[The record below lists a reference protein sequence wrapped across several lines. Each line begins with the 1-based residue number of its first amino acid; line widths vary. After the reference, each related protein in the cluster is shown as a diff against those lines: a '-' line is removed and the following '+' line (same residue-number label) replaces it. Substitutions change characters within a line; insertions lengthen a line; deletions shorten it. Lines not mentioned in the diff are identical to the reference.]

1 MALPPLQAWL
11 LWVALLIATTLA
23 SSSDAGK
30 TFAPLSVFS
39 APICRFTARP
49 CVRLIDRNAS
59 DIIALPMAAWLP
71 RQFAVYA
78 PLTSSSTC
86 PTNHSICVPTSAYVP
101 TLTRLSSGDINLTIA
116 LLDSDVV
123 ADTALTFTLSSSTFV
138 HGPSCSPMGTCND
151 SMWTISSPSSPFVVT
166 FVVTNATGSFNVTRT
181 PTILA
186 SMNLAA
192 AAILPAS
199 NMEFSPTVSFET
211 DPTCMRLSMYLP
223 RTLSALSLCLS
234 LDQDMCRPHNDLPS
248 TFPPLSWN
256 ASSPASIL
264 QGSASVR
271 VNVTTTSATSF
282 CLTLQWDPHDVA
294 MLQSPLGLSFPN
306 VHLTANATS
315 VSSPLYMQW
324 TVQGTE
330 SQCVPVVF
338 LQSPRAADLVEP
350 QTLWTVV
357 SLVLYTFAFVVACL
371 LVRLHGLSFVKTS
384 MFHDLALVSLLL
396 VLLTS
401 LLVHVLWLTTL
412 HRLTGDARGTSG
424 IEAGFLVAIVEGLR
438 QTLLWVFVVS
448 AGVHWTALSTPGLRR
463 IHMESGRVV
472 GVWVLVIISHFVV
485 LLLYVVQNY
494 SVLKCTYVD
503 YLRNSAQTSID
514 RTTSTTSTIAT
525 LNSTTQQLWLPLLQ
539 PADWKYGVDKVC
551 VDRTGGAFVL
561 TFVPL
566 HLLPLVVLVGL
577 VVVGCSTKKTPTT
590 TSSSTSTTTTPMHDD
605 HVPLPVVSGSP
616 NDHRSRTLSHT
627 TTTRPPFSWI
637 SRLCAVLGIM
647 PLAVHHFLTLYLY
660 ATSQHLPPV
669 MWLVVGEY
677 LPMLAPTLGYL
688 VVQWTSSTGGGGMLL
703 DTRLSHMIM
712 RSTNH
717 EQDASEQ
724 YRMPQ
729 DDTNNHD
736 DNVITSSSLKTTSVA
751 HVAVITS
758 SSSMGQT
765 TACDKVV
772 VHLSHVVDDDPGWST
787 TVHTSKDELVT
798 IPWYPDARIRCIV
811 TTVSHMSAVESVFEL
826 GSLRQASHHV
836 TWKTTCDTGT
846 VTISLVR
853 VDKTVTKPVSF
864 TDPSVDSVAEE
875 LRELPWPTAVA
886 VQYVATCVLPTVSVL
901 ADRAAEDLAA
911 TCAPTPRPDQHPI
924 DQIQDEWEADVVQTW
939 LRQRWTKRAEY
950 AAMLTTGSSIPA
962 TMLQRLDEG
971 KWVKL
976 TADAKTSALR
986 FLPCN
991 LHVQDL
997 HVIDA
1002 RGEAAAVY
1010 STLTMGVFASD
1021 HPTLADTEG
1030 SPQHATEEHETTW
1043 HARYKDEVQWATWV
1057 RETETNGQALATV
1070 VTAVVDQL
1078 NTQTQAASR
1087 WMEWVATKS
1096 VVFHME
1102 SLVSDHGK
1110 ERQMLRDCAAAME
1123 WLQSHVTLGLELEEE
1138 GSNVYVVNQRDVV
1151 TSVNLVVQASDPSHM
1166 NSAKAAVHVVL
1177 RVRERFWNH
1186 VHELIGGGPCHDATH
1201 QGGGLGFREP
1211 PNMATGVVRITALL
1225 FTQGIDESQ
1234 TLANKTGG
1242 LFKET
1247 FPDVVN
1253 QRSVDRLAA
1262 FVQDLDVYVEANMA
1276 QKLDPTDVYVY
1287 VWGGV
1292 CRCPQI
1298 LQTWCA

>member
-1 MALPPLQAWL
+1 MA
-11 LWVALLIATTLA
+11 V
-23 SSSDAGK
+23 S
-30 TFAPLSVFS
+30 
-39 APICRFTARP
+39 
-49 CVRLIDRNAS
+49 
-59 DIIALPMAAWLP
+59 LP
-71 RQFAVYA
+71 RQFAIYA

-234 LDQDMCRPHNDLPS
+234 LDQDMCRPHNDL
-248 TFPPLSWN
+248 
-256 ASSPASIL
+256 
-264 QGSASVR
+264 
-271 VNVTTTSATSF
+271 
-282 CLTLQWDPHDVA
+282 
-294 MLQSPLGLSFPN
+294 
-306 VHLTANATS
+306 
-315 VSSPLYMQW
+315 
-324 TVQGTE
+324 

-338 LQSPRAADLVEP
+338 LESPRAADLVEP

-463 IHMESGRVV
+463 IHMKSGRVV
-472 GVWVLVIISHFVV
+472 GVWVLVIITHFVV

-577 VVVGCSTKKTPTT
+577 VVVGC
-590 TSSSTSTTTTPMHDD
+590 
-605 HVPLPVVSGSP
+605 
-616 NDHRSRTLSHT
+616 TL
-627 TTTRPPFSWI
+627 
-637 SRLCAVLGIM
+637 
-647 PLAVHHFLTLYLY
+647 HHFLTLYLY

-688 VVQWTSSTGGGGMLL
+688 VLQWTSTGGGGMLL
-703 DTRLSHMIM
+703 DTRLSQMIM
-712 RSTNH
+712 PSTNQ

-724 YRMPQ
+724 YRIPH
-729 DDTNNHD
+729 DTNNHD
-736 DNVITSSSLKTTSVA
+736 DNVITSLKTTSVA
-751 HVAVITS
+751 MAHVAVTT
-758 SSSMGQT
+758 SSMGQT
-765 TACDKVV
+765 VCDKV
-772 VHLSHVVDDDPGWST
+772 VHLSHLVDDPGWST
-787 TVHTSKDELVT
+787 TVHTSNDELVT

-836 TWKTTCDTGT
+836 VTSETTCDT

-853 VDKTVTKPVSF
+853 VDKTVTKPVSSL
-864 TDPSVDSVAEE
+864 TDLSVDSVAQV

-901 ADRAAEDLAA
+901 ADRAAADLAA
-911 TCAPTPRPDQHPI
+911 A
-924 DQIQDEWEADVVQTW
+924 
-939 LRQRWTKRAEY
+939 
-950 AAMLTTGSSIPA
+950 
-962 TMLQRLDEG
+962 
-971 KWVKL
+971 
-976 TADAKTSALR
+976 

-997 HVIDA
+997 HVRDA
-1002 RGEAAAVY
+1002 RGHAAAVY
-1010 STLTMGVFASD
+1010 STLTMGIFASH
-1021 HPTLADTEG
+1021 HPTLADTDG
-1030 SPQHATEEHETTW
+1030 HPQHATEGHETTW
-1043 HARYKDEVQWATWV
+1043 HAHARATWV

-1123 WLQSHVTLGLELEEE
+1123 WLQLHVTLGLELEEE
-1138 GSNVYVVNQRDVV
+1138 ESNVDVVNQRDVV

-1166 NSAKAAVHVVL
+1166 YMCPDIADVVRMKLAALTQSILQAK
-1177 RVRERFWNH
+1177 RERVKKKH
-1186 VHELIGGGPCHDATH
+1186 PEILQVAAHITRLIGGAARVTACASGNDRTAMSVTLEH
-1201 QGGGLGFREP
+1201 GWILGHFHHVPAPGVRRAVAAMRSEGVCLDVIEKNRGTRQYSFSSLQRSMLP
-1211 PNMATGVVRITALL
+1211 EAYRCPEGTYDSSATG
-1225 FTQGIDESQ
+1225 
-1234 TLANKTGG
+1234 
-1242 LFKET
+1242 
-1247 FPDVVN
+1247 
-1253 QRSVDRLAA
+1253 
-1262 FVQDLDVYVEANMA
+1262 
-1276 QKLDPTDVYVY
+1276 
-1287 VWGGV
+1287 
-1292 CRCPQI
+1292 CC
-1298 LQTWCA
+1298 

>member
-1 MALPPLQAWL
+1 MA
-11 LWVALLIATTLA
+11 V
-23 SSSDAGK
+23 S
-30 TFAPLSVFS
+30 
-39 APICRFTARP
+39 
-49 CVRLIDRNAS
+49 
-59 DIIALPMAAWLP
+59 LP
-71 RQFAVYA
+71 RQFAIYA

-234 LDQDMCRPHNDLPS
+234 LDQDMCRPHNDL
-248 TFPPLSWN
+248 
-256 ASSPASIL
+256 
-264 QGSASVR
+264 
-271 VNVTTTSATSF
+271 
-282 CLTLQWDPHDVA
+282 
-294 MLQSPLGLSFPN
+294 
-306 VHLTANATS
+306 
-315 VSSPLYMQW
+315 
-324 TVQGTE
+324 

-338 LQSPRAADLVEP
+338 LESPRAADLVEP

-463 IHMESGRVV
+463 IHMKSGRVV
-472 GVWVLVIISHFVV
+472 GVWVLVIITHFVV

-577 VVVGCSTKKTPTT
+577 VVVGC
-590 TSSSTSTTTTPMHDD
+590 
-605 HVPLPVVSGSP
+605 
-616 NDHRSRTLSHT
+616 TL
-627 TTTRPPFSWI
+627 
-637 SRLCAVLGIM
+637 
-647 PLAVHHFLTLYLY
+647 HHFLTLYLY

-688 VVQWTSSTGGGGMLL
+688 VLQWTSTGGGGMLL
-703 DTRLSHMIM
+703 DTRLSQMIM
-712 RSTNH
+712 PSTNQ

-724 YRMPQ
+724 YRIPH
-729 DDTNNHD
+729 DTNNHD
-736 DNVITSSSLKTTSVA
+736 DNVITSLKTTSVA
-751 HVAVITS
+751 MAHVAVTT
-758 SSSMGQT
+758 SSMGQT
-765 TACDKVV
+765 VCDKV
-772 VHLSHVVDDDPGWST
+772 VHLSHLVDDPGWST
-787 TVHTSKDELVT
+787 TVHTSNDELVT

-836 TWKTTCDTGT
+836 VTSETTCDT

-853 VDKTVTKPVSF
+853 VDKTVTKPVSSL
-864 TDPSVDSVAEE
+864 TDLSVDSVAQV

-901 ADRAAEDLAA
+901 ADRAAADLAA
-911 TCAPTPRPDQHPI
+911 ACAPTPRPDQHPI
-924 DQIQDEWEADVVQTW
+924 DQIQ
-939 LRQRWTKRAEY
+939 
-950 AAMLTTGSSIPA
+950 
-962 TMLQRLDEG
+962 
-971 KWVKL
+971 
-976 TADAKTSALR
+976 
-986 FLPCN
+986 
-991 LHVQDL
+991 
-997 HVIDA
+997 
-1002 RGEAAAVY
+1002 
-1010 STLTMGVFASD
+1010 
-1021 HPTLADTEG
+1021 
-1030 SPQHATEEHETTW
+1030 
-1043 HARYKDEVQWATWV
+1043 
-1057 RETETNGQALATV
+1057 
-1070 VTAVVDQL
+1070 
-1078 NTQTQAASR
+1078 
-1087 WMEWVATKS
+1087 
-1096 VVFHME
+1096 
-1102 SLVSDHGK
+1102 
-1110 ERQMLRDCAAAME
+1110 
-1123 WLQSHVTLGLELEEE
+1123 
-1138 GSNVYVVNQRDVV
+1138 
-1151 TSVNLVVQASDPSHM
+1151 
-1166 NSAKAAVHVVL
+1166 
-1177 RVRERFWNH
+1177 
-1186 VHELIGGGPCHDATH
+1186 
-1201 QGGGLGFREP
+1201 
-1211 PNMATGVVRITALL
+1211 
-1225 FTQGIDESQ
+1225 
-1234 TLANKTGG
+1234 
-1242 LFKET
+1242 
-1247 FPDVVN
+1247 
-1253 QRSVDRLAA
+1253 
-1262 FVQDLDVYVEANMA
+1262 
-1276 QKLDPTDVYVY
+1276 
-1287 VWGGV
+1287 
-1292 CRCPQI
+1292 
-1298 LQTWCA
+1298 

>member
-1 MALPPLQAWL
+1 MA
-11 LWVALLIATTLA
+11 V
-23 SSSDAGK
+23 S
-30 TFAPLSVFS
+30 
-39 APICRFTARP
+39 
-49 CVRLIDRNAS
+49 
-59 DIIALPMAAWLP
+59 LP
-71 RQFAVYA
+71 RQFAIYA

-181 PTILA
+181 PTMLA

-315 VSSPLYMQW
+315 
-324 TVQGTE
+324 

-472 GVWVLVIISHFVV
+472 GVWVLVIITHFVV

-577 VVVGCSTKKTPTT
+577 VVVGC
-590 TSSSTSTTTTPMHDD
+590 
-605 HVPLPVVSGSP
+605 
-616 NDHRSRTLSHT
+616 TL
-627 TTTRPPFSWI
+627 
-637 SRLCAVLGIM
+637 
-647 PLAVHHFLTLYLY
+647 HHFLTLYLY

-688 VVQWTSSTGGGGMLL
+688 VVQWTSSTGGGMLL
-703 DTRLSHMIM
+703 DTRLSHMMM

-736 DNVITSSSLKTTSVA
+736 DNVITSLKTTSVA

-758 SSSMGQT
+758 SSMGQT
-765 TACDKVV
+765 TACV
-772 VHLSHVVDDDPGWST
+772 VHLSHVVDHDHGWST

-798 IPWYPDARIRCIV
+798 IPWYPDARIRCMV
-811 TTVSHMSAVESVFEL
+811 TTHMSAVESVFEL

-836 TWKTTCDTGT
+836 TWETTCDT

-853 VDKTVTKPVSF
+853 VDKPVSF
-864 TDPSVDSVAEE
+864 TDPSVDSVAQE

-901 ADRAAEDLAA
+901 ADRAAADLAA
-911 TCAPTPRPDQHPI
+911 A
-924 DQIQDEWEADVVQTW
+924 
-939 LRQRWTKRAEY
+939 
-950 AAMLTTGSSIPA
+950 
-962 TMLQRLDEG
+962 
-971 KWVKL
+971 
-976 TADAKTSALR
+976 

-997 HVIDA
+997 HVRDA
-1002 RGEAAAVY
+1002 RGHAAAVY
-1010 STLTMGVFASD
+1010 STLTMGVFASH
-1021 HPTLADTEG
+1021 HPTLADTDG
-1030 SPQHATEEHETTW
+1030 HPQHATEEHETTW
-1043 HARYKDEVQWATWV
+1043 HAHARYKDEVQWYGSEATWM

-1123 WLQSHVTLGLELEEE
+1123 WLQLHVTLGLELEEE
-1138 GSNVYVVNQRDVV
+1138 ESNVDVVNQRDVV

-1166 NSAKAAVHVVL
+1166 
-1177 RVRERFWNH
+1177 
-1186 VHELIGGGPCHDATH
+1186 
-1201 QGGGLGFREP
+1201 
-1211 PNMATGVVRITALL
+1211 
-1225 FTQGIDESQ
+1225 
-1234 TLANKTGG
+1234 
-1242 LFKET
+1242 
-1247 FPDVVN
+1247 
-1253 QRSVDRLAA
+1253 
-1262 FVQDLDVYVEANMA
+1262 
-1276 QKLDPTDVYVY
+1276 YVY
-1287 VWGGV
+1287 I
-1292 CRCPQI
+1292 CTLSHIPC
-1298 LQTWCA
+1298 LMKK

>member
-1 MALPPLQAWL
+1 MA
-11 LWVALLIATTLA
+11 V
-23 SSSDAGK
+23 S
-30 TFAPLSVFS
+30 
-39 APICRFTARP
+39 
-49 CVRLIDRNAS
+49 
-59 DIIALPMAAWLP
+59 LP
-71 RQFAVYA
+71 RQFAIYA

-181 PTILA
+181 PTMLA

-315 VSSPLYMQW
+315 
-324 TVQGTE
+324 

-472 GVWVLVIISHFVV
+472 GVWVLVIITHFVV

-577 VVVGCSTKKTPTT
+577 VVVGC
-590 TSSSTSTTTTPMHDD
+590 
-605 HVPLPVVSGSP
+605 
-616 NDHRSRTLSHT
+616 TL
-627 TTTRPPFSWI
+627 
-637 SRLCAVLGIM
+637 
-647 PLAVHHFLTLYLY
+647 HHFLTLYLY

-688 VVQWTSSTGGGGMLL
+688 VLQWTSTGGGGMLL
-703 DTRLSHMIM
+703 DTRLSQMIM
-712 RSTNH
+712 PSTNQ

-724 YRMPQ
+724 YRIPH
-729 DDTNNHD
+729 DTNNHD
-736 DNVITSSSLKTTSVA
+736 DNVITSLKTTSVA
-751 HVAVITS
+751 MAHVAVTT
-758 SSSMGQT
+758 SSMGQ

-772 VHLSHVVDDDPGWST
+772 LLSHLVDDPGWST
-787 TVHTSKDELVT
+787 TVHTSNDELVT

-836 TWKTTCDTGT
+836 VTSETTCDT

-853 VDKTVTKPVSF
+853 VDKTVTKPVSSF
-864 TDPSVDSVAEE
+864 TDPSVDSVAQV

-901 ADRAAEDLAA
+901 ADRAAADLAA
-911 TCAPTPRPDQHPI
+911 ACAPTPRPDQHPI
-924 DQIQDEWEADVVQTW
+924 DQIQVFRRVFF
-939 LRQRWTKRAEY
+939 RKKIIY
-950 AAMLTTGSSIPA
+950 
-962 TMLQRLDEG
+962 
-971 KWVKL
+971 V
-976 TADAKTSALR
+976 
-986 FLPCN
+986 
-991 LHVQDL
+991 
-997 HVIDA
+997 
-1002 RGEAAAVY
+1002 
-1010 STLTMGVFASD
+1010 ST
-1021 HPTLADTEG
+1021 
-1030 SPQHATEEHETTW
+1030 
-1043 HARYKDEVQWATWV
+1043 
-1057 RETETNGQALATV
+1057 
-1070 VTAVVDQL
+1070 
-1078 NTQTQAASR
+1078 
-1087 WMEWVATKS
+1087 
-1096 VVFHME
+1096 
-1102 SLVSDHGK
+1102 
-1110 ERQMLRDCAAAME
+1110 
-1123 WLQSHVTLGLELEEE
+1123 
-1138 GSNVYVVNQRDVV
+1138 
-1151 TSVNLVVQASDPSHM
+1151 
-1166 NSAKAAVHVVL
+1166 
-1177 RVRERFWNH
+1177 
-1186 VHELIGGGPCHDATH
+1186 
-1201 QGGGLGFREP
+1201 
-1211 PNMATGVVRITALL
+1211 
-1225 FTQGIDESQ
+1225 
-1234 TLANKTGG
+1234 
-1242 LFKET
+1242 
-1247 FPDVVN
+1247 
-1253 QRSVDRLAA
+1253 
-1262 FVQDLDVYVEANMA
+1262 
-1276 QKLDPTDVYVY
+1276 
-1287 VWGGV
+1287 
-1292 CRCPQI
+1292 
-1298 LQTWCA
+1298 

>member
-1 MALPPLQAWL
+1 MRPISLRYRWPPGYLGNSPSTRHLHPPQH
-11 LWVALLIATTLA
+11 V
-23 SSSDAGK
+23 
-30 TFAPLSVFS
+30 
-39 APICRFTARP
+39 RP
-49 CVRLIDRNAS
+49 TIPS
-59 DIIALPMAAWLP
+59 
-71 RQFAVYA
+71 AVYVHTLSYDVSHA
-78 PLTSSSTC
+78 TV
-86 PTNHSICVPTSAYVP
+86 VPTSAYVP

-401 LLVHVLWLTTL
+401 LLVHVLWYVEHGHVSILLTTL

-577 VVVGCSTKKTPTT
+577 VVVGCT
-590 TSSSTSTTTTPMHDD
+590 
-605 HVPLPVVSGSP
+605 
-616 NDHRSRTLSHT
+616 
-627 TTTRPPFSWI
+627 
-637 SRLCAVLGIM
+637 
-647 PLAVHHFLTLYLY
+647 VHHFLTLYLY

-924 DQIQDEWEADVVQTW
+924 DQIQTW

-1043 HARYKDEVQWATWV
+1043 HARATWV

-1166 NSAKAAVHVVL
+1166 
-1177 RVRERFWNH
+1177 
-1186 VHELIGGGPCHDATH
+1186 
-1201 QGGGLGFREP
+1201 
-1211 PNMATGVVRITALL
+1211 
-1225 FTQGIDESQ
+1225 
-1234 TLANKTGG
+1234 
-1242 LFKET
+1242 
-1247 FPDVVN
+1247 
-1253 QRSVDRLAA
+1253 
-1262 FVQDLDVYVEANMA
+1262 Y
-1276 QKLDPTDVYVY
+1276 
-1287 VWGGV
+1287 
-1292 CRCPQI
+1292 
-1298 LQTWCA
+1298 